1 LYNGDSRR
9 STVSGWGLRGSGSPD
24 SLTMAARGEV
34 MIIDERNIFENG
46 GSRESCNG
54 KQNGAKGNI
63 CSRWEIDCKTATIG
77 EAQF

>member
-1 LYNGDSRR
+1 
-9 STVSGWGLRGSGSPD
+9 
-24 SLTMAARGEV
+24 MAARGEV
-34 MIIDERNIFENG
+34 VIIDERNIFENG